1 MTESSN
7 AVFLSYASQDAA
19 AAARIC
25 EALRAADIEVWFDQS
40 ELRGGDAWDRQIK
53 KQIHECA
60 LFVPI
65 ISANS
70 QARLEGYFRL
80 EWRLAVKR
88 THLMAD
94 RKAFLVP
101 VIIDNTK
108 DKEAEVP
115 DSFRAMQWTRL
126 PGGETPAEFCERVRV
141 LLGVA
146 ETLSQ
151 SQAAGRQRRPVTPTR
166 NSNRWS
172 TVVAAGLLM
181 AGVIGW
187 QAWRMVQPK
196 ASSASAPTAL
206 ATAPEKSIAVLPSER
221 VNDFETPGVM
231 RLASKW
237 VRLKVVLTPF
247 SVD

>member
-1 MTESSN
+1 MTESSK
-7 AVFLSYASQDAA
+7 AVFLSYASEDAPA
-19 AAARIC
+19 AQRIC
-25 EALRAADIEVWFDQS
+25 EALQAAGIKVWFDQS

-80 EWRLAVKR
+80 EWRLAVER

-94 RKAFLVP
+94 RKTFLVP

-126 PGGETPAEFCERVRV
+126 PGGETPAGFCERVKV
-141 LLGVA
+141 LMSG
-146 ETLSQ
+146 ETS
-151 SQAAGRQRRPVTPTR
+151 AG
-166 NSNRWS
+166 
-172 TVVAAGLLM
+172 
-181 AGVIGW
+181 
-187 QAWRMVQPK
+187 K
-196 ASSASAPTAL
+196 APTHATPERAAVVQKMRPKWL
-206 ATAPEKSIAVLPSER
+206 AGAV
-221 VNDFETPGVM
+221 VGVG
-231 RLASKW
+231 
-237 VRLKVVLTPF
+237 VLG
-247 SVD
+247 